1 MKIRTSCKSGFTL
14 VEIIIVVAIIGLFAA
29 IAVPNFVQ
37 ARTPSQRTACINNL
51 RQINSAVQQWA
62 LEQNA
67 GVGATVSY
75 AEIKPYMRSSVV
87 CPAGG
92 TSFSDSYAIN
102 GVTNSPTCISSG
114 GKLANG
120 HVLTPDTTN

>member
-1 MKIRTSCKSGFTL
+1 MKNRISRKSGFTL
-14 VEIIIVVAIIGLFAA
+14 VEIVIVVAIIGLFAA

-37 ARTPSQRTACINNL
+37 ARTPAQATTCINNL

-67 GVGATVSY
+67 GFSAIVSFSD
-75 AEIKPYMRSSVV
+75 IQPYMKSSVI

-92 TSFSDSYAIN
+92 TSFSDSYMIN
-102 GVTNSPTCISSG
+102 GVTNSPTCKKVPG
-114 GKLANG
+114 GHILP
-120 HVLTPDTTN
+120 PDTTS

>member
-1 MKIRTSCKSGFTL
+1 MKNRTSRKSGFTL
-14 VEIIIVVAIIGLFAA
+14 VEIIIVVAIIGLFTA

-37 ARTPSQRTACINNL
+37 ARTPSQKTACINNL

-67 GVGATVSY
+67 NNNATVSY
-75 AEIKPYMRSSVV
+75 SDIRPYLRSSVV

-92 TSFSDSYAIN
+92 TTFSDSYTIN
-102 GVTNSPTCISSG
+102 GVTNVPTCQKATGTHI
-114 GKLANG
+114 
-120 HVLTPDTTN
+120 LTPDTTH

>member
-1 MKIRTSCKSGFTL
+1 MKSRISRKSGFTL

-51 RQINSAVQQWA
+51 RQINSAVEQWA

-67 GVGATVSY
+67 GFDATVSY
-75 AEIKPYMRSSVV
+75 TDIRPYLKSAVV

-92 TSFSDSYAIN
+92 TSFSDSYTIN
-102 GVTNSPTCISSG
+102 GVTNRPTCTSPG
-114 GKLANG
+114 GGSVHG
-120 HVLTPDTTN
+120 HVLTPDTSN

>member
-1 MKIRTSCKSGFTL
+1 MKNRTSRKSGFTL
-14 VEIIIVVAIIGLFAA
+14 VEIVIVVAIIGLFAA

-37 ARTPSQRTACINNL
+37 ARTPSQRTVCINNL

-67 GVGATVSY
+67 GFDATITYSD
-75 AEIKPYMRSSVV
+75 IQPYMKRTVV

-92 TSFSDSYAIN
+92 TSFGDSYLIN
-102 GVTNSPTCISSG
+102 GVTNRPTCQKATGTHI
-114 GKLANG
+114 
-120 HVLTPDTTN
+120 LTPDTTS